1 MCAVLLLDTFTT
13 TSAPCARVS
22 LCTPVFSGTH
32 LRMVRH
38 HRAVP
43 FAHTLLRRL
52 PSPPHLRT
60 RTRAPPLPWAECAGG
75 VSPAVLKLLK
85 MATGMRALLD
95 TVVQALPQ
103 VRVPPPGGPPGWCR
117 CLTGP
122 DFPSP
127 AGPEPGAV
135 IEGKGPLC
143 LFLPDQG
150 LTVPALFLAL
160 SWALRT
166 HMRPSGVS
174 RLPQGR
180 VGKGGGVLTLLGE
193 IREDI
198 RGL

>member
-1 MCAVLLLDTFTT
+1 
-13 TSAPCARVS
+13 
-22 LCTPVFSGTH
+22 
-32 LRMVRH
+32 
-38 HRAVP
+38 
-43 FAHTLLRRL
+43 
-52 PSPPHLRT
+52 
-60 RTRAPPLPWAECAGG
+60 
-75 VSPAVLKLLK
+75 

-160 SWALRT
+160 SCALRT

-180 VGKGGGVLTLLGE
+180 VGKGGGGPDTPRGNQGRHQGTLSLTLQG
-193 IREDI
+193 
-198 RGL
+198 GLAGGGGDVNGRFRYDMFGGDSMRP